1 MANLFSSKM
10 FFRNSDVRMPVNEW
24 RFKKPKSRF
33 TAFDTQRL
41 ATSLSHLKEVRLLF
55 PEGLKRCFEGLFH
68 PEIASESNF
77 DLESHL
83 LLNSQQFT
91 WRTVDDFSGSGELN
105 LF

>member
-1 MANLFSSKM
+1 
-10 FFRNSDVRMPVNEW
+10 MPVNEW
-24 RFKKPKSRF
+24 RF

-83 LLNSQQFT
+83 VLNSQQFT
-91 WRTVDDFSGSGELN
+91 WRTVDDFSGSGELKSV
-105 LF
+105 LTLSICKLYACIFFRH